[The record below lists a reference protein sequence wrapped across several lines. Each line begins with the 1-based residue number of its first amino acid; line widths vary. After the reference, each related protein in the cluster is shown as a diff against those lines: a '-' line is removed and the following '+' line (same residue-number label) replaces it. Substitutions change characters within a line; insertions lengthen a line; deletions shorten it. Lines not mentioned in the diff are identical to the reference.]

1 MPNYSRRS
9 FLKTAGAATGMAAIS
24 ASPAVAAAIEPGA
37 VETTPSGP
45 VPHEP
50 VIAIVRD
57 ASLGEVTIMNGT
69 TETTYKDAWLVKRL
83 MKASQSRKPMHYKGV
98 A

>member
-1 MPNYSRRS
+1 MNMLSRAS
-9 FLKTAGAATGMAAIS
+9 FLKAAGAATGAAAIS
-24 ASPAVAAAIEPGA
+24 ASPAVAAAMDPGA
-37 VETTPSGP
+37 VETTPTGK

-57 ASLGEVTIMNGT
+57 EGLGEVTILSGQ
-69 TETTYKDAWLVKRL
+69 TEKTYKDRTLVERL
-83 MKASQSRKPMHYKGV
+83 MKAAKSNHRAGTAEV